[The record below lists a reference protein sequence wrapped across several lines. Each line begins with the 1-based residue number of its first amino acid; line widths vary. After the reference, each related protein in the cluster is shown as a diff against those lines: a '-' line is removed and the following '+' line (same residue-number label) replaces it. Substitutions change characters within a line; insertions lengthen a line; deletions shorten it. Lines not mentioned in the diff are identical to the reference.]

1 MPAHPTDNPMRGGR
15 SYRPLDD
22 ILPPLAE
29 DIADHIGV
37 ESDADGEMRLPNP
50 RSFPMKKTG
59 FQKFEWKLQ
68 KRIIRQ
74 QQ

>member
-1 MPAHPTDNPMRGGR
+1 MRGGC

-29 DIADHIGV
+29 DITDHIGV

-50 RSFPMKKTG
+50 RSFAMKKTG